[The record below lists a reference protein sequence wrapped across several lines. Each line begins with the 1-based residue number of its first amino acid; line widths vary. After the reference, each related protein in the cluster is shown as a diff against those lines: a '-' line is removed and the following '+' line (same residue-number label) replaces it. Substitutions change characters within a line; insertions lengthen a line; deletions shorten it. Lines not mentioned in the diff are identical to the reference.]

1 MDLSV
6 RLYTGRIDCESL
18 LEDHGVH
25 ITGVRISAKTEISQ
39 AVHNILT
46 FVFLNSLEYVGMVAY
61 YQVCAF
67 VDSHSAQL
75 GLIAVRRDF
84 FFGSPVKDGD
94 DKLSAVFF

>member
-39 AVHNILT
+39 AVHNGNTIVILK
-46 FVFLNSLEYVGMVAY
+46 SLQDMRMAAY
-61 YQVCAF
+61 YQIGTSINV
-67 VDSHSAQL
+67 SL
-75 GLIAVRRDF
+75 GQ
-84 FFGSPVKDGD
+84 
-94 DKLSAVFF
+94 